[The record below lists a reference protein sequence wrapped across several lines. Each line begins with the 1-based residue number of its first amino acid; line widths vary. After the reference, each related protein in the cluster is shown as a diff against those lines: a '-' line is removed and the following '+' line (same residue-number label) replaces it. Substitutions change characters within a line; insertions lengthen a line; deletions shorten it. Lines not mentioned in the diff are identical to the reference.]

1 MNFRIGSVRSLYQ
14 APCSVMMPLIMPP
27 QDGASRI
34 SENVMPSDWVQSGS
48 EVYSR
53 WWGPAHM

>member
-1 MNFRIGSVRSLYQ
+1 MRSLCQ

-27 QDGASRI
+27 HEGASRI

-53 WWGPAHM
+53 